1 MQAPDGASKTGASQI
16 KACADGSPPLAFD
29 GDNIIR
35 ALNWRIRQ
43 GPGLDDPLIALAGTG
58 PDGPKE
64 LYYVTDGAGRQ
75 YAVAEGTGGLS
86 FAILAGADAY
96 AGYKASGAVT
106 NSHSYGEARLSQPNA
121 PGLSFFRNRVYDQET
136 GRWTQEDP
144 IGLAGGINLYQF
156 NGNDPATYSDPY
168 GLCPP
173 CAAVYAAF
181 EVGATLY
188 DLFDLGKATVG
199 FARGT
204 VSKTELGI
212 TAAGVGAGVIGF
224 GGGYGKIGRETA
236 SRLMRDIADNP
247 DNWRVVGT
255 FTEAATNKKA
265 RGGLSMQ
272 TIVENQAG
280 DRMVRHTVV
289 DKSGKVI
296 DDHYRPI
303 FKSRDVDQ
311 P

>member
-1 MQAPDGASKTGASQI
+1 MPRCPSQAEIST
-16 KACADGSPPLAFD
+16 ADGYIGWDA
-29 GDNIIR
+29 
-35 ALNWRIRQ
+35 
-43 GPGLDDPLIALAGTG
+43 TG
-58 PDGPKE
+58 
-64 LYYVTDGAGRQ
+64 VTKDAHG
-75 YAVAEGTGGLS
+75 
-86 FAILAGADAY
+86 FAADRM
-96 AGYKASGAVT
+96 G
-106 NSHSYGEARLSQPNA
+106 QPSA
-121 PGLSFFRNRVYDQET
+121 PGLSCFRNRVYDQET

-144 IGLAGGINLYQF
+144 IGLAGGINLHQF
-156 NGNDPATYSDPY
+156 NGSDPASYDDPY

-173 CAAVYAAF
+173 CAAAYAVF

-188 DLFDLGKATVG
+188 DLYDLGKATAG

-224 GGGYGKIGRETA
+224 GGGYGRIGRETA

-255 FTEAATNKKA
+255 FTEAATSKKA

-303 FKSRDVDQ
+303 FKPRDVDR